1 MVSGYNLLTML
12 LMQRAA
18 SLLTVLIY
26 DGPSYV
32 GAQPQCGTF
41 YDTRVANFS
50 HMVVDVVGVSRK
62 PEGSIQAAAAMD
74 HYCAA
79 ARIAVA
85 QIDGGT
91 SLPFAETVRLS
102 SDIGTQGQ
110 SGDDD
115 ELLQCEYA
123 LCDATVLLFSTV
135 ECGKCSR

>member
-1 MVSGYNLLTML
+1 ML
-12 LMQRAA
+12 LMQHAA
-18 SLLTVLIY
+18 SLLTALIFTMTLPMSVL
-26 DGPSYV
+26 
-32 GAQPQCGTF
+32 QPQCGTL
-41 YDTRVANFS
+41 YNTRVANFS
-50 HMVVDVVGVSRK
+50 LIAVDIVVVSRK
-62 PEGSIQAAAAMD
+62 PEGSIQAAAAMN

-79 ARIAVA
+79 ARIAMA